1 MFLEYRRLRVEIC
14 QGKTHQVELEN
25 LALAFLHLAAQADR
39 NDQTQLRKDDLT
51 GQRHK
56 QRLAPGG
63 DSRH

>member
-1 MFLEYRRLRVEIC
+1 LKFAR
-14 QGKTHQVELEN
+14 GKTDQVELDN

-39 NDQTQLRKDDLT
+39 NDQMQLTQDDLT

-63 DSRH
+63 DPRH